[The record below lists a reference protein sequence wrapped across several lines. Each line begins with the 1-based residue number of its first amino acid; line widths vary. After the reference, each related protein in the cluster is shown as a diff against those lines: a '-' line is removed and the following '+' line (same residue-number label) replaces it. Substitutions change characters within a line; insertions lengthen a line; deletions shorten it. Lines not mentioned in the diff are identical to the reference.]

1 MYFIII
7 IMYFLKKT
15 FPKQFIGW
23 SMFSL
28 IVQYFNKKFQSL
40 MTRTSIWIIKHLW
53 SKYSQSFKTRISPAG
68 WPATRAWDR
77 FGWRKKPAWKLARRN
92 SIDPGLDLPGQTRV
106 RPDHFFLYILAV
118 IKRRHFGLL
127 KGQYAKYWKV
137 KKNEAICK
145 PN

>member
-40 MTRTSIWIIKHLW
+40 MTSTSIWIIKHLW
-53 SKYSQSFKTRISPAG
+53 SKYNQSFKTRIGPAG
-68 WPATRAWDR
+68 WPETRPTRAWDR
-77 FGWRKKPAWKLARRN
+77 FGWRKNPLGNWPDETRSTRDSVYLVKPGW
-92 SIDPGLDLPGQTRV
+92 DPAN
-106 RPDHFFLYILAV
+106 FFYIYWQSLNDVILA
-118 IKRRHFGLL
+118 F
-127 KGQYAKYWKV
+127 
-137 KKNEAICK
+137 
-145 PN
+145 